1 MWRILG
7 ERYAQEPA
15 VLFDL
20 YTAPHAPLAD
30 DTSGIESRWDLW
42 TLWVEMSVADLRRV
56 HPGALCFVSGLMDGT
71 DLSGFPLLGTANRPI
86 PNLVYTAHLYPREAN
101 PWQAIQALARAH
113 PLLVTEWGG
122 QALDTSWG
130 EHAAQLMR
138 GSGIGWTAAHWNAV
152 PALTTI
158 VNNRLQP
165 STFGALVRRAL
176 AIEGEIMAVTQSTE
190 PNILPTLSF
199 F

>member
-20 YTAPHAPLAD
+20 YTAPHPPLPD
-30 DTSGIESRWDLW
+30 DMSGIESNWDLW

-56 HPGALCFVSGLMDGT
+56 HPGALCFVSGLNGGT

-86 PNLVYTAHLYPREAN
+86 PNLVYTAHLYPREEN

-130 EHAAQLMR
+130 ERTGQLLR
-138 GSGIGWTAAHWNAV
+138 GSGIGWTAAHWNAE
-152 PALTTI
+152 PTLTRI
-158 VNNRLQP
+158 VNDRLQP
-165 STFGALVRRAL
+165 STFGAVVRRAL
-176 AIEGEIMAVTQSTE
+176 ALEGEIMAVTQPAES
-190 PNILPTLSF
+190 NLFPTLSIF
-199 F
+199 